1 MFLFLQNNNLEID
14 FDTSIFK
21 ALKLFRLFSSI
32 RFIYLLS
39 YTIRTIEINS
49 KMIVRFVDAKNR
61 RFFNKKDSR
70 INASISV
77 HTFSRRDDKARVLIE
92 STLGRGTRFK
102 PTLCSLDLQ
111 RSRAL

>member
-1 MFLFLQNNNLEID
+1 MKIA
-14 FDTSIFK
+14 SI
-21 ALKLFRLFSSI
+21 LFSNLIVTICYFFFSFF
-32 RFIYLLS
+32 RIYS
-39 YTIRTIEINS
+39 YRDQHEYNFCSVYSFLRPEDFLIKGQS
-49 KMIVRFVDAKNR
+49 H
-61 RFFNKKDSR
+61 R